1 MVKTEACSVN
11 FRANILYALCCQTD
25 DLVLIKL
32 IKELKKQS
40 FFSRYFSTCVSGAS
54 NVYLCEMQMKMP
66 ACLPYML
73 TLIKLQF
80 ISLAEI

>member
-32 IKELKKQS
+32 IKELKK
-40 FFSRYFSTCVSGAS
+40 
-54 NVYLCEMQMKMP
+54 
-66 ACLPYML
+66 
-73 TLIKLQF
+73 
-80 ISLAEI
+80 